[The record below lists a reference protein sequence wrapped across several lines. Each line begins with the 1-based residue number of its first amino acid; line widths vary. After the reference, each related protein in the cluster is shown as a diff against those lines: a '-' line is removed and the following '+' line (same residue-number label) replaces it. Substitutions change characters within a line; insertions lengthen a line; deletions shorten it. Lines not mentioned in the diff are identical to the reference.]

1 MPEGTVKQ
9 GIGASVRRKEDK
21 RFLIGKGNYTDDI
34 NRAGQLHVYFLRS
47 PIAFADI
54 VSIDKQ
60 KAEKASG
67 VAAILT
73 GEDVAADNL
82 GGPICGWV
90 PTNKDGSAPS
100 EPPHPILANGR
111 VRYVGDHVAA
121 VFAETLEQAMS
132 AAELI
137 DVTYSE
143 MPAITDLKSAMDS
156 PQIHDGMENNTYFD
170 WELGDEAATS
180 DAFDKAATIVNVDIR
195 NNRVIPNAMEPRA
208 AVADYDTGDGRYTL
222 FTTSQNPQLTRLVI
236 GAFML
241 NIPESKF
248 RVVAPDVGGGF
259 GSKIYVYPEEAVCVW
274 ASKKLGRAVKWVADR
289 TQAFLGDAHGRDH
302 ISEVKLALDKNNR
315 ITGLRVD
322 TLANLG
328 AYLSAFAMVTP
339 TYLHGTLLSGVY
351 DIPAI
356 YTNVKG
362 ICTTTVNVDAYRGAG
377 RPEATYLLERTMDVA
392 AKQVGMDPAEFRRLN
407 FIPKDAFPYQ
417 TAVAL
422 QYDVGDYEPL
432 LDRAMAMIDYKN
444 FEKRRAASA
453 KNGKCRGIGMSTY
466 IEACGIA
473 PSAVVGALGGR
484 VGLYESAVVRVDP
497 TGTISVLTGTHSHG
511 QGHDT
516 TFAQL
521 VCDKLGVDIEAV
533 EIVHGDSDRTAF
545 GMGTYGSRSL
555 AVGGTA
561 ISKALDKVIAKGKII
576 AAHMLEAAD
585 ADIEFKDGK
594 FTVTGTD
601 REKSFG
607 EIALSAYV
615 PHNFPHDRLEPG
627 LEETSF
633 YDPLNFTYPSG
644 THIAEVEIDPATGVV
659 ELVDWVCCD
668 DFGNLINPMVVE
680 GQVHGGIAQGVG
692 QALYEEAAYNDN
704 GQLLSASYMDYC
716 MPRADHF
723 PNLKVENLVTACT
736 HNDLGVKGCG
746 EAGAIASPPAVIN
759 AVVDALSPLG
769 VTDITMPATPQ
780 KVWQAIQA
788 AQTKAAE

>member
-1 MPEGTVKQ
+1 MPEGTVNQ

-47 PIAFADI
+47 PVAFADI

-82 GGPICGWV
+82 GGPICGWA

-453 KNGKCRGIGMSTY
+453 KNGKYRGIGMSTY

-723 PNLKVENLVTACT
+723 PSMKVENLVTACT

-780 KVWQAIQA
+780 KVWQAIQS